1 MGQQR
6 DFTDRKIEEHAR
18 LLAELPR
25 VSCVADIASL
35 TSDVEGVYSL
45 GLTNEMLAA
54 LTERVPGLRILA
66 SDGNSRVSDAGLDVL
81 QRFVRLE
88 WLDLEWSAVSDAGLP
103 LIAAV
108 GSLKWV
114 DVGGSEGVTPAGVAR
129 LRAARPDLEVEP
141 QDV

>member
-6 DFTDRKIEEHAR
+6 DSDREIDQHAR

-25 VSCVADIASL
+25 VSCVADIAGL

-54 LTERVPGLRILA
+54 LAERVPGLRILA
-66 SDGNSRVSDAGLDVL
+66 SDGNSRVSDAGRDVL
-81 QRFVRLE
+81 RRFVRLE

-114 DVGGSEGVTPAGVAR
+114 DVGGSEGVTPAGVAC